1 MSNDYL
7 NEFWDAASRQ
17 GAIVER
23 YEDVEHIRSEIN
35 SKFTDPGAK
44 SSIWIWERLKSHFG
58 IHGSQYLDLLPS
70 LPLPKQVIV
79 LFNRYEDKSAVLLE
93 DSSKLLPII
102 NDTYGFEFYVTDKPV
117 SFLLCY
123 NHHEILSACG
133 DAEQWLKEVARGQ
146 GREEKN

>member
-1 MSNDYL
+1 MPKDL
-7 NEFWDAASRQ
+7 FNEFWDAASRQ

-23 YEDVEHIRSEIN
+23 YEDAEHIRSEIN
-35 SKFTDPGAK
+35 SKFTDPCKK
-44 SSIWIWERLKSHFG
+44 SSIWIWERLKSDYG
-58 IHGSQYLDLLPS
+58 IHGARYLDLLPS

-102 NDTYGFEFYVTDKPV
+102 NDTYGFEFYVTDKAI

-123 NHHEILSACG
+123 NHHEILIGCG
-133 DAEQWLKEVARGQ
+133 PAEQWLKEVKERQ
-146 GREEKN
+146 R